1 MKIWIWSFAFLMK
14 MTYSPFLE
22 DVVLLHWNVGY
33 WVNRTRGFEWKWSE
47 CSKSKLWYRNPEFK
61 PFLNITDQFSLP
73 CGNFQPWYAEIRI
86 LRPILTRTVTFVKAK
101 LCIPGCFGQ
110 QNTVG
115 SILRQEACFMRTS
128 RGFILCPYVWSK
140 RHVLGYFTRRFQI

>member
-33 WVNRTRGFEWKWSE
+33 WVNRTRGIEWKWSE

-73 CGNFQPWYAEIRI
+73 CEKFPALICRNSNSTSNSDQNSHFCEGEALHARLLWSAEYGRVHSSPRGMFYAYFPWVYSLPICLVKETC
-86 LRPILTRTVTFVKAK
+86 LRLFYT
-101 LCIPGCFGQ
+101 
-110 QNTVG
+110 
-115 SILRQEACFMRTS
+115 
-128 RGFILCPYVWSK
+128 
-140 RHVLGYFTRRFQI
+140 